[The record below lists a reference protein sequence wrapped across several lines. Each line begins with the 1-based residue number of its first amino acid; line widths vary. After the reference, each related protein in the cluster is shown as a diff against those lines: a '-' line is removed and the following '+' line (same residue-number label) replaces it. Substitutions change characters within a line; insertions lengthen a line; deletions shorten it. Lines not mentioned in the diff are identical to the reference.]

1 MDPEQ
6 DSARIL
12 LHLQTIYSVDK
23 SKENLRIQSWILFVA
38 VLLFLIKIIAWWLT
52 RSVAILTD
60 ALESIVNVIA
70 GLVGLYSLS
79 IAYKPRDT
87 NHPYGHGKAEFLSA
101 AIEGTLIMLAG
112 VFIIYEAVNH
122 LLHPRPLR
130 QLNTGIFLVGISAII
145 NFIVGLYAAK
155 KGTENNSEALQASG
169 HHLQSD
175 TYSTLAIIFGVV
187 LIYFTHIHQL
197 DSIVAIIMSVVIM
210 IIGYR
215 IARKSVAGI
224 MDEADEKILGK
235 VIALLNDNR
244 LPNWIDIHNLRVI
257 KFGNVLHIDCHMTV
271 PWYLNVSQAH
281 AEVDSLRVLIQ
292 KEFGSVMEF
301 FVHADDCLGSCCPIC
316 IKNDCQVRELPFRKK
331 IQWNMVNA
339 IPNKKHEL
347 STQS

>member
-1 MDPEQ
+1 
-6 DSARIL
+6 
-12 LHLQTIYSVDK
+12 VDK
-23 SKENLRIQSWILFVA
+23 SKENLRIQKWILFVA
-38 VLLFLIKIIAWWLT
+38 VVLFLIKIIAWYLT
-52 RSVAILTD
+52 HSVAILTD

-175 TYSTLAIIFGVV
+175 TYSTLAIIFGLV
-187 LIYFTHIHQL
+187 LIYFTHVHQL

-235 VIALLNDNR
+235 VIDLVNKSR
-244 LPNWIDIHNLRVI
+244 LPNWVDIHNLRVI

-271 PWYLNVSQAH
+271 PWFLNVREAH
-281 AEVDSLRVLIQ
+281 KEIDSLRNIIQ
-292 KEFGSVMEF
+292 KEFGSAMEF
-301 FVHADDCLGSCCPIC
+301 FVHSDHCISSCCPVC
-316 IKNDCQVRELPFRKK
+316 IKPDCNVREHLFTKK
-331 IQWNMVNA
+331 IEWKMENVV
-339 IPNKKHEL
+339 PNKKHDL
-347 STQS
+347 STSS